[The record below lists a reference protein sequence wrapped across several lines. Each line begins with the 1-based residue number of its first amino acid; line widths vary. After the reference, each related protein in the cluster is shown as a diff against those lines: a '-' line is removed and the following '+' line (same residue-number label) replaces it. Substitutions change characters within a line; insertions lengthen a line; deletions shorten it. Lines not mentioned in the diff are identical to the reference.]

1 MSTLFLGIIF
11 LNGYTPFERTGEN
24 CFHIQVNGL
33 DVGTL
38 GDKSHVEELLLQAR
52 KTVASE
58 SSELVFMEVDMAV
71 VGEEVLWGR
80 VDEEEEVLSRM
91 VEALRAG
98 VQESMQRSY
107 TLKINEYI
115 ISLASVEDVRR
126 VLQAAIDKYG
136 GGDRFAVELKY
147 DTDRE
152 FGVLTADVVSTAAAV
167 EEVRSDMEAGIQ
179 SLFAGL
185 TGAQA
190 MQKEGD
196 ERELEEFDLGIHSMN
211 FAEEIEIVE
220 TYLPENQLTGLEDA
234 INLVIMEQE
243 TASVYEVVAGDTL
256 SEIAIKLNIPMDR
269 IVEMND
275 MENVDD
281 LHVGDQLFITVP
293 EPELSVR
300 RTEEKFYEE
309 IYDAEPLYIDNDS
322 WYTNQVVLRQPPS
335 AGLRRVVA
343 DVTYLNEKEIS
354 REILKEEVVMEAKA
368 KVIERGTIVPPTYV
382 RPVSGGR
389 TTSSFGPRKAPLAGA
404 STNHKGVD
412 WAVPTGTSVYAS
424 SGGTVVRAGWGSGY
438 GYVVYIDHEDG
449 RQTRYAHLSKILV
462 KVGQKVKQN
471 DKIALSGMTGNVT
484 GPHLHFEILI
494 NGSQV
499 NPEKYLD
506 K

>member
-1 MSTLFLGIIF
+1 M
-11 LNGYTPFERTGEN
+11 
-24 CFHIQVNGL
+24 
-33 DVGTL
+33 
-38 GDKSHVEELLLQAR
+38 
-52 KTVASE
+52 
-58 SSELVFMEVDMAV
+58 
-71 VGEEVLWGR
+71 
-80 VDEEEEVLSRM
+80 
-91 VEALRAG
+91 
-98 VQESMQRSY
+98 
-107 TLKINEYI
+107 
-115 ISLASVEDVRR
+115 
-126 VLQAAIDKYG
+126 
-136 GGDRFAVELKY
+136 
-147 DTDRE
+147 
-152 FGVLTADVVSTAAAV
+152 
-167 EEVRSDMEAGIQ
+167 
-179 SLFAGL
+179 
-185 TGAQA
+185 
-190 MQKEGD
+190 
-196 ERELEEFDLGIHSMN
+196 
-211 FAEEIEIVE
+211 
-220 TYLPENQLTGLEDA
+220 
-234 INLVIMEQE
+234 IMEQE

>member
-1 MSTLFLGIIF
+1 
-11 LNGYTPFERTGEN
+11 
-24 CFHIQVNGL
+24 
-33 DVGTL
+33 
-38 GDKSHVEELLLQAR
+38 
-52 KTVASE
+52 
-58 SSELVFMEVDMAV
+58 
-71 VGEEVLWGR
+71 
-80 VDEEEEVLSRM
+80 
-91 VEALRAG
+91 
-98 VQESMQRSY
+98 
-107 TLKINEYI
+107 
-115 ISLASVEDVRR
+115 
-126 VLQAAIDKYG
+126 
-136 GGDRFAVELKY
+136 
-147 DTDRE
+147 
-152 FGVLTADVVSTAAAV
+152 
-167 EEVRSDMEAGIQ
+167 MEAGIQ